1 MRYLLDTNV
10 LSDVVRNPQGNAAGR
25 IREVGDNRVCT
36 SLIVAAELWYGVA
49 KKGSPRLTAQ
59 LGAILDAIEVL
70 PLESPVEQVYGYLR
84 ARLERQGQPIGGND
98 LLIAAQS
105 IALGFTLVTD
115 NEREFSRI
123 PELARENW
131 LR

>member
-1 MRYLLDTNV
+1 MLDTNV

-25 IREVGDNRVCT
+25 
-36 SLIVAAELWYGVA
+36 IVAAELWYGVA

-59 LGAILDAIEVL
+59 LGAILDAIDVL
-70 PLESPVEQVYGYLR
+70 ALESPVEQVYADLR

-115 NEREFSRI
+115 NERELSRI